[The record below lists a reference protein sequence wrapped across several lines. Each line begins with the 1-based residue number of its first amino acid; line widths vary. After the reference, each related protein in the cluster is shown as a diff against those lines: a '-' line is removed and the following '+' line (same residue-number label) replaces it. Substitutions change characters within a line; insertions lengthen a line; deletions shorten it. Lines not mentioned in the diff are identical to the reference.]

1 MPLVKYAK
9 ITDIDPAEQDNLAL
23 FKERLQQ
30 KRTELIP
37 VVEFYETL
45 REGWEN
51 RVGIAER
58 ALRHIRNLSKADKR
72 NIEELISIA
81 RLEIKRID
89 DSFLETSMIS
99 DALWRKMQDLDMMA
113 LRQSSAVPN
122 VEFNVD
128 IDSIN
133 RVFHQADALIEL
145 RQNKMKELSL

>member
-1 MPLVKYAK
+1 MSIVKYAK
-9 ITDIDPAEQDNLAL
+9 ITDIDPAEQDNITL

-30 KRTELIP
+30 KRNELIP
-37 VVEFYETL
+37 IVEFYETL

-51 RVGIAER
+51 RVSIAER
-58 ALRHIRNLSKADKR
+58 ALSHIGNLSKADKR

-81 RLEIKRID
+81 QLEIKRID

-99 DALWRKMQDLDMMA
+99 DALMRKVQDLDMLA
-113 LRQSSAVPN
+113 VRQSSEVPG
-122 VEFNVD
+122 VEFKVD

-145 RQNKMKELSL
+145 RQNKMKELAL